1 MVRTRALATAALL
14 VIGLAACGSNTSN
27 VTLPSPSASSSPPGT
42 GSPSPL
48 PPAGSGTD
56 CASLASAADVSAI
69 VGETVTGPT
78 SSSANAIPG
87 LQATGCDYVAPDGTV
102 AFSFGHGPNDQTV
115 QVVFQQSKQAQGGQ
129 DVSGVGDSAY
139 FSPGDHNLLVI
150 QGTTFVSVGVLLSS
164 LSDPTKEQEADVA
177 LAQKVLA
184 GL

>member
-1 MVRTRALATAALL
+1 MIRLATHMCMAVMVFA
-14 VIGLAACGSNTSN
+14 LAACGSNSST
-27 VTLPSPSASSSPPGT
+27 TLPSLSASLQAPVT

-48 PPAGSGTD
+48 PPAEGGTD
-56 CASLASAADVSAI
+56 CATLASAADVSAI

-78 SSSANAIPG
+78 SASTNAIPG

-102 AFSFGHGPNDQTV
+102 AFSFGHGPNEQTV

-129 DVSGVGDSAY
+129 DVSGLGDSAY
-139 FSPGDHNLLVI
+139 YSTADHNLLVI
-150 QGTTFVSVGVLLSS
+150 QGTTFLSVGVILAS

>member
-1 MVRTRALATAALL
+1 MVRTRTLAAAAVV
-14 VIGLAACGSNTSN
+14 VIGLAACGSNAST
-27 VTLPSPSASSSPPGT
+27 TLPTLSGSLSAPVT

-48 PPAGSGTD
+48 PPAGGGTD

-78 SSSANAIPG
+78 SASANAIPG

-102 AFSFGHGPNDQTV
+102 AFSFGHGPNEQVV

-129 DVSGVGDSAY
+129 DVNGVGDSAY
-139 FSPGDHNLLVI
+139 FSPDDHNLLAI

-164 LSDPTKEQEADVA
+164 LSDPTKEEEAGVA